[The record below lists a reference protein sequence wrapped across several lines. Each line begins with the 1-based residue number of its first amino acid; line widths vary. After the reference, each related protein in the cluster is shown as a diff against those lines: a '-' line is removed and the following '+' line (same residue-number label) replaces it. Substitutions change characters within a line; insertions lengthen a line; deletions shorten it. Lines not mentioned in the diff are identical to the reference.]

1 MKPQTIWI
9 PLRIVTLLLLC
20 LSGVAQER
28 PSTPVKHELA
38 LAVEL
43 GGEYETIEIPA
54 FNGGYAGVA
63 SFRRIKSWQ
72 PSTGEALVNDLIF
85 KIAREAEIVIAHLS
99 ARLENDK
106 EVLVGTYRVNEG
118 DAVMTDALTKFGLE
132 PLVLRVVKAKP
143 SFKDPLPP
151 IMPKVEN
158 KTNAIEVV
166 GFHQESTPSNSFR
179 LTLRNVSSKNIIAL
193 DLFMPS
199 ADGNGGGGQRD
210 HGFDKAH
217 PLMLPGGIVVRHVGV
232 SRGGRMTPDGFVPDA
247 ALQRTLIIRTVV
259 FDDGTYEGLVEPA
272 AEIEAQR
279 RGLDIQRKRILRLL
293 QEPQKTNEGDVLT
306 PLSELKE
313 QAYAL
318 EKIVDASV
326 ARELMALFP
335 SLDEKAKG
343 SVLQTVEGGLRDGK
357 LELLRYI
364 SDFEEMQKQPGE
376 HITFA
381 EWIKQTKT
389 AYEKLTTAL

>member
-9 PLRIVTLLLLC
+9 PLRVVPLLLLC

-43 GGEYETIEIPA
+43 GGEYETFEIPA
-54 FNGGYAGVA
+54 FNRGSAGIG
-63 SFRRIKSWQ
+63 SFRRIKSWK
-72 PSTGEALVNDLIF
+72 PSLGEALVDELIF
-85 KIAREAEIVIAHLS
+85 KIAREVEIVIADLS
-99 ARLENDK
+99 VRMENDK
-106 EVLVGTYRVNEG
+106 EVLVGTYRLNEG
-118 DAVMTDALTKFGLE
+118 DAVMTDALTKFGVE
-132 PLVLRVVKAKP
+132 PFVLRVVKAKP

-158 KTNAIEVV
+158 KTKAIEVV
-166 GFHQESTPSNSFR
+166 SFNQETTPSNSFR

-199 ADGNGGGGQRD
+199 VDGNGGSGRRSQGS
-210 HGFDKAH
+210 DKAH
-217 PLMLPGGIVVRHVGV
+217 PLMLPDGVSVHHFGV
-232 SRGGRMTPDGFVPDA
+232 SRGGRITPDGFVPDI
-247 ALQRTLIIRTVV
+247 ALQQTLIIRTVV

-272 AEIEAQR
+272 AEIEAHR

-293 QEPQKTNEGDVLT
+293 QEPQKTNEGDVVT

-318 EKIVDASV
+318 GKTVDASV

-376 HITFA
+376 HLTFA
-381 EWIKQTKT
+381 EWITQTKT
-389 AYEKLTTAL
+389 AYEKLTTPL

>member
-9 PLRIVTLLLLC
+9 PLRLVPLLLLC

-28 PSTPVKHELA
+28 PLKHELA

-43 GGEYETIEIPA
+43 GGAHQTIEIPA

-63 SFRRIKSWQ
+63 SFRRLNSWK
-72 PSTGEALVNDLIF
+72 PATGEALVDDLIF

-99 ARLENDK
+99 VRMENDK
-106 EVLVGTYRVNEG
+106 EVLVGTYRLNEG

-158 KTNAIEVV
+158 KTKAIEVV
-166 GFHQESTPSNSFR
+166 GLNQESSPSDSFR
-179 LTLRNVSSKNIIAL
+179 LTLRNVSSKNIVAL

-199 ADGNGGGGQRD
+199 ADGNGGSGQRSQ
-210 HGFDKAH
+210 GGDKAH
-217 PLMLPGGIVVRHVGV
+217 PLMLPGGISVNHFGV
-232 SRGGRMTPDGFVPDA
+232 SRGGRMTPDGFVPDI
-247 ALQRTLIIRTVV
+247 ALQQTIIIRTVV

-272 AEIEAQR
+272 AEMEAHR
-279 RGLDIQRKRILRLL
+279 RGLEIQRKRILRLL
-293 QEPQKTNEGDVLT
+293 QVPQKTDEGHVPT
-306 PLSELKE
+306 PLSDLKE

-318 EKIVDASV
+318 GKIADASV
-326 ARELMALFP
+326 ALELMALFP
-335 SLDEKAKG
+335 SLDEKAKS

-364 SDFEEMQKQPGE
+364 SDFEELQKQPGE
-376 HITFA
+376 QITFA

>member
-1 MKPQTIWI
+1 VKPQTIWI
-9 PLRIVTLLLLC
+9 PLRIVPLLLLC

-43 GGEYETIEIPA
+43 GGAHQTIEIPA

-63 SFRRIKSWQ
+63 SLRRLNSWK
-72 PSTGEALVNDLIF
+72 PSTGEALVDHLIF
-85 KIAREAEIVIAHLS
+85 KIVREAETVIAHLS
-99 ARLENDK
+99 VRMQNDK
-106 EVLVGTYRVNEG
+106 EVLVGTYRLNEG
-118 DAVMTDALTKFGLE
+118 DAVMTDAVTRFGVE

-158 KTNAIEVV
+158 KTKAIEVV
-166 GFHQESTPSNSFR
+166 GFHQKSTPSDSFQ
-179 LTLRNVSSKNIIAL
+179 LTLRNVSNKNIIAL

-199 ADGNGGGGQRD
+199 ADGNGGSGQRSQ
-210 HGFDKAH
+210 GSDKAH
-217 PLMLPGGIVVRHVGV
+217 PLMIPGGISVRHIAV
-232 SRGGRMTPDGFVPDA
+232 SRGGRMTPDGFVPDIA
-247 ALQRTLIIRTVV
+247 IQQTLIIRTVV

-272 AEIEAQR
+272 AEIEAHR

-293 QEPQKTNEGDVLT
+293 QEPQKTNEGDVVT

-313 QAYAL
+313 LAYAL
-318 EKIVDASV
+318 GKTVDASV
-326 ARELMALFP
+326 ALELMDLFP

-381 EWIKQTKT
+381 EWLKQTKT
-389 AYEKLTTAL
+389 AYEKLTTPF

>member
-1 MKPQTIWI
+1 MKLPTIWS
-9 PLRIVTLLLLC
+9 PLLIVPLLLLC

-28 PSTPVKHELA
+28 PSTPVKHDLA
-38 LAVEL
+38 LAVER
-43 GGEYETIEIPA
+43 GGEYPTMEIPA
-54 FNGGYAGVA
+54 FNGGYAGA
-63 SFRRIKSWQ
+63 AAFRRIKSWQ
-72 PSTGEALVNDLIF
+72 PSTGEALVDDLIF
-85 KIAREAEIVIAHLS
+85 KIAREAKTVIAHLS
-99 ARLENDK
+99 VRMENEK
-106 EVLVGTYRVNEG
+106 EVLVGTYRLNEG
-118 DAVMTDALTKFGLE
+118 DTVMTDALTKFGLE

-143 SFKDPLPP
+143 SFEDPLPP

-158 KTNAIEVV
+158 KTKAIEVV
-166 GFHQESTPSNSFR
+166 SLNQESSPSDSFR
-179 LTLRNVSSKNIIAL
+179 LTLQNVSSKNIIAL

-199 ADGNGGGGQRD
+199 ADGNGGSGRRTLGS
-210 HGFDKAH
+210 DKAH
-217 PLMLPGGIVVRHVGV
+217 PLMLPGWITVSHFNV
-232 SRGGRMTPDGFVPDA
+232 SRGGRMTPDGFVPDIA
-247 ALQRTLIIRTVV
+247 QQQTLIIRTVV

-272 AEIEAQR
+272 AEIEAHR

-293 QEPQKTNEGDVLT
+293 QEPQKTNEGDVV

-318 EKIVDASV
+318 GKTVDASV
-326 ARELMALFP
+326 AHELIALFP

-343 SVLQTVEGGLRDGK
+343 SVLQTIEGGLRDGK

-381 EWIKQTKT
+381 EWIKQTRT

>member
-1 MKPQTIWI
+1 MKPHTIWI
-9 PLRIVTLLLLC
+9 PLLIVPLLLLC

-28 PSTPVKHELA
+28 PSTPVKHDLA

-43 GGEYETIEIPA
+43 GGAHQTIEIPA
-54 FNGGYAGVA
+54 FNGGYAGIA

-72 PSTGEALVNDLIF
+72 PSTGEALVDDLIF
-85 KIAREAEIVIAHLS
+85 KIAREAKTVIAHLS
-99 ARLENDK
+99 VRMENEK
-106 EVLVGTYRVNEG
+106 EVLVGTYRLNEG

-143 SFKDPLPP
+143 SFEDPLPP

-158 KTNAIEVV
+158 KTKAIEVV
-166 GFHQESTPSNSFR
+166 SLNQESSPSDSFR
-179 LTLRNVSSKNIIAL
+179 LTLRNVSSKNIVAL

-199 ADGNGGGGQRD
+199 SDGNGGSGQRSQ
-210 HGFDKAH
+210 GSDKAH
-217 PLMLPGGIVVRHVGV
+217 PLLLHGGVSVHHINV
-232 SRGGRMTPDGFVPDA
+232 SRGGRMTPDGFVPDIA
-247 ALQRTLIIRTVV
+247 QQQTLIIRTVV

-272 AEIEAQR
+272 AEIEAHR

-293 QEPQKTNEGDVLT
+293 QEPQKTNEGDVVT
-306 PLSELKE
+306 QLSELKE

-318 EKIVDASV
+318 GKTVDASV
-326 ARELMALFP
+326 ALELMALFP

-343 SVLQTVEGGLRDGK
+343 SILQTVEGGLREGK

-376 HITFA
+376 HITYA
-381 EWIKQTKT
+381 DWIKQTTT

>member
-9 PLRIVTLLLLC
+9 PLRIAPLFFLC

-43 GGEYETIEIPA
+43 GGAHPTMEIPA
-54 FNGGYAGVA
+54 FNGAYAGVA
-63 SFRRIKSWQ
+63 SFRRLNPWR
-72 PSTGEALVNDLIF
+72 PSTGEALVDDLIF
-85 KIAREAEIVIAHLS
+85 KIAREAETVIANLS
-99 ARLENDK
+99 VKLENDK
-106 EVLVGTYRVNEG
+106 EVLVGTYRLNEG

-158 KTNAIEVV
+158 KTKAIEVV
-166 GFHQESTPSNSFR
+166 GFHQKSTPSDSFQ
-179 LTLRNVSSKNIIAL
+179 LTLRNVSNKNIIAL

-199 ADGNGGGGQRD
+199 ADGNGGSGQRSQ
-210 HGFDKAH
+210 GSDKAH
-217 PLMLPGGIVVRHVGV
+217 PLLLPGGVSVHHINV
-232 SRGGRMTPDGFVPDA
+232 SRGGRMTPDGFVPDIA
-247 ALQRTLIIRTVV
+247 QQRTLIIRTVV

-293 QEPQKTNEGDVLT
+293 QEPQITKEADMLT

-318 EKIVDASV
+318 GKTVDASV
-326 ARELMALFP
+326 ALELMALFP
-335 SLDEKAKG
+335 SLDEEAKG

-381 EWIKQTKT
+381 EWLKQTKT
-389 AYEKLTTAL
+389 AYEKLTTPL